1 MRRHAFWR
9 SRIGRPTTFYE
20 IQTEAIQTKPELIC
34 LVVEKN
40 GLKTL
45 FHADET
51 LTKLY
56 SIVSDYLHMCHF
68 IIEIAAQVD
77 KFGIFM
83 SIIHLKKSL
92 TSQLYLV
99 SHSIVTPSV
108 TG

>member
-9 SRIGRPTTFYE
+9 SRGRPTTFYE

-34 LVVEKN
+34 LLVEKN
-40 GLKTL
+40 GLKTF

-56 SIVSDYLHMCHF
+56 LIVSHYC
-68 IIEIAAQVD
+68 ICVISIEKAGISD
-77 KFGIFM
+77 NLGIFL
-83 SIIHLKKSL
+83 SIHLKKSL
-92 TSQLYLV
+92 NSQLYLV